1 MTDNTFKQNTFPQPE
16 HDCEFFLVTDVAV
29 HACECDH
36 ILVSDNSTQKEY
48 VPIEQTASLQKQVE
62 SDKKLIEELRE
73 ENERLRAVMQKSI
86 GMLNDPGISV
96 GVSGVWVME
105 DLTEALNPQDNQNIK
120 EVLNKH
126 ERQTITK
133 KP

>member
-1 MTDNTFKQNTFPQPE
+1 
-16 HDCEFFLVTDVAV
+16 
-29 HACECDH
+29 
-36 ILVSDNSTQKEY
+36 
-48 VPIEQTASLQKQVE
+48 VE